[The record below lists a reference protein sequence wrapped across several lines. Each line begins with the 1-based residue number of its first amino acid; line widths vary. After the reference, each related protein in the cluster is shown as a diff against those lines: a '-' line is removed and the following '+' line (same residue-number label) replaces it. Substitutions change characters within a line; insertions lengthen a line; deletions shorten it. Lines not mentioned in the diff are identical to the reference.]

1 MSKLEVSN
9 IQLNES
15 NSFEPINVEDEKESS
30 DVDEDNDDGCST
42 RSFNSRNDESNCDT
56 PTSDIWDSPSKSDDF
71 YDDDANV
78 DGILFFLNQNS
89 DLYLYL
95 YANEKKML
103 ENLFKKF
110 VRDLYNCFCCLLFFL
125 VSIIVCLFI

>member
-71 YDDDANV
+71 CDDDANV

-103 ENLFKKF
+103 ENLFKNLF
-110 VRDLYNCFCCLLFFL
+110 VIC
-125 VSIIVCLFI
+125 IIVFVACFFFSINYCLFI